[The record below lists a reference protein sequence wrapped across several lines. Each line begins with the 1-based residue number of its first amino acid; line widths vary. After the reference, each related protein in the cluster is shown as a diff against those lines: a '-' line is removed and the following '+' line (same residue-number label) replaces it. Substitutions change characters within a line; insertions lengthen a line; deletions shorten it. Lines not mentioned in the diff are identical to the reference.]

1 MGEEGVDLGERE
13 VGGLG
18 CVCKGLGSG
27 REIVGGGSAGGAELA
42 DVLAGGLGKEGV
54 LLAGFAEFL
63 GGEGGGLGEGVEIFD
78 EGGVAVGLGEFHA
91 GAEEGFGADALLAD
105 EGAVVAK
112 NERAVAVFVEGF
124 GWARGKGD
132 CWVWGDV
139 EGAGSEEAGLVD
151 AEFGVGGD
159 GEGGFCDADEELDAV
174 CFWGDGADLADLA
187 AAIADGRAF
196 ADSGDV
202 GKSCDDVEGGLA
214 EGAAF

>member
-1 MGEEGVDLGERE
+1 MGGIRE
-13 VGGLG
+13 V
-18 CVCKGLGSG
+18 VGSG
-27 REIVGGGSAGGAELA
+27 SASGAELA
-42 DVLAGGLGKEGV
+42 DVLAGCLGEKGV

-63 GGEGGGLGEGVEIFD
+63 GGKGSGLREGSEVFD

-105 EGAVVAK
+105 EGAVVAE
-112 NERAVAVFVEGF
+112 NEGAVAVFVEGF
-124 GWARGKGD
+124 SRAGGESDDR
-132 CWVWGDV
+132 VWGDV

-151 AEFGVGGD
+151 AQVCVGGD
-159 GEGGFCDADEELDAV
+159 GEGRVGDADAELDAV

-202 GKSCDDVEGGLA
+202 GEGGDEVEGGLA